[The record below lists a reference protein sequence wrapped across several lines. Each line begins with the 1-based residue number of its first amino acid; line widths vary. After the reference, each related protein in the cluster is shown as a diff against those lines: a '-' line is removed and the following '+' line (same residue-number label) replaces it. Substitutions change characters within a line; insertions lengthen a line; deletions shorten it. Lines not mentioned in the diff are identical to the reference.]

1 MFRRSVLS
9 FEHDV
14 TMNPWSLRNI
24 SLMLFFLWCREI
36 LHSLASFSQMT
47 KWQKEIVGGLPK
59 LGANGSFLMCS
70 QLDSDVVPT
79 SYPISISPLV
89 FYLANPFHTLVNSQ
103 HLDFHIS
110 FLLLLWNHLKNFTC
124 WVFPTGQLKWG
135 RGEEERKRNKNSKEE
150 IIKY

>member
-47 KWQKEIVGGLPK
+47 KWQKEFVGGLPK
-59 LGANGSFLMCS
+59 LGANGSFPMCS

-89 FYLANPFHTLVNSQ
+89 FYLANPSPFPHPTQQSTFGFPHLFSSPALESSKEFH
-103 HLDFHIS
+103 
-110 FLLLLWNHLKNFTC
+110 LLGVSNRPIKM
-124 WVFPTGQLKWG
+124 GE
-135 RGEEERKRNKNSKEE
+135 RGGGKEEE
-150 IIKY
+150 